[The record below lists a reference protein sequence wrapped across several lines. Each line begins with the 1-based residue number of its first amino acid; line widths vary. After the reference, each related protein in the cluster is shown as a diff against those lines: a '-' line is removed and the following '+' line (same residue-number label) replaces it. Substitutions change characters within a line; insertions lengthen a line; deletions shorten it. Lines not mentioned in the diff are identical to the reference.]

1 MADDARNLESFIIHP
16 PVKGTQGTSPMRLR
30 IGLLGLIA
38 AMTLGAWSIAAPLP
52 PGRQHRLSIEGDN
65 TVTFIARAGLAPIAI
80 DYKLKVEYIVDTR
93 YGKESGPSTEEE
105 ARPPAEEVAVKKA
118 VAKKGSRAKA
128 KAAETPASKVSG
140 AIDLSLH
147 SFERNT
153 RQNGQTILETRA
165 SRSRFQGR
173 IQPDAPVFNVSSNDA
188 PPPVQ
193 QILKN
198 FDVVA
203 ASLLLN
209 DDLKVV
215 DRKYRFDGPQR
226 AVVETLLSIH
236 TPIPKG
242 ADSWESPT
250 QLAMGHGQTAK
261 GKLKFEKQKPT
272 DGKSTDLVKVKVS
285 GVLKAEGVIAGNF
298 IKDGTYTVKGEQVFD
313 SHTHEWTSA
322 RWSVEV
328 VNELAN
334 QAGFTVA
341 QAKGTM
347 IVESRA
353 VVGGGTP
360 TAEEATP
367 KP

>member
-1 MADDARNLESFIIHP
+1 
-16 PVKGTQGTSPMRLR
+16 MRLR
-30 IGLLGLIA
+30 IVLLGLLA
-38 AMTLGAWSIAAPLP
+38 TMAGAWAFAAPLP
-52 PGRQHRLSIEGDN
+52 PGRQHRLSLEGEN
-65 TVTFIARAGLAPIAI
+65 TVTFLARSGLPPVKL

-93 YGKESGPSTEEE
+93 YGKESKPSSEKDDEPE
-105 ARPPAEEVAVKKA
+105 PEEVPAKKA
-118 VAKKGSRAKA
+118 VIKKSTRAKT
-128 KAAETPASKVSG
+128 KVAETPASKVTG

-147 SFERNT
+147 SFERNF
-153 RQNGQTILETRA
+153 RQNGQSILETRA

-173 IQPDAPVFNVSSNDA
+173 LQPEAPVFNVSSKDA
-188 PPPVQ
+188 PLPMQ
-193 QILKN
+193 EILKH

-226 AVVETLLSIH
+226 AIIETLLSIH

-242 ADSWESPT
+242 LDSWESPT

-261 GKLKFEKQKPT
+261 GRLRFEKEKT
-272 DGKSTDLVKVKVS
+272 AVGKSSTDVVKVKVS
-285 GVLKAEGVIAGNF
+285 GVLKAEGVVAGNF
-298 IKDGTYTVKGEQVFD
+298 IKDGTYTVTGDQVFD
-313 SHTHEWTSA
+313 AHTHEWTSS
-322 RWSVEV
+322 RWSVAV

-334 QAGFTVA
+334 QAGLTVA

-347 IVESRA
+347 TVESRA

-360 TAEEATP
+360 TSEEATP
-367 KP
+367 KL